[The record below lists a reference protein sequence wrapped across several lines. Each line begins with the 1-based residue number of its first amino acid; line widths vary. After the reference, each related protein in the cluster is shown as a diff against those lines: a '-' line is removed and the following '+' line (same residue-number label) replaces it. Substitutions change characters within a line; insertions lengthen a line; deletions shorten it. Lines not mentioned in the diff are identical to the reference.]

1 MKRKREAHSLMASYK
16 IVKGEKINLT
26 ITVPYTFKKFR
37 VCITEGKDFK
47 KLVSHI
53 EKGKMIWKAKP
64 ARCAGLQLTG
74 NAALMSQ
81 PIKWR
86 TKMSTTTNKL
96 TNVDFG
102 IRSNGDRA
110 KVLNA
115 LLAAKGKPVPA
126 TTLAKL
132 ARGRTTTRVARIV
145 RRVTAKAKVYKLPV
159 KVVVAEDKDG
169 ARLYAITAKK

>member
-1 MKRKREAHSLMASYK
+1 
-16 IVKGEKINLT
+16 
-26 ITVPYTFKKFR
+26 
-37 VCITEGKDFK
+37 
-47 KLVSHI
+47 
-53 EKGKMIWKAKP
+53 
-64 ARCAGLQLTG
+64 
-74 NAALMSQ
+74 
-81 PIKWR
+81 
-86 TKMSTTTNKL
+86 MSTTTKL

-145 RRVTAKAKVYKLPV
+145 RRVEAKAKLYKLPV
-159 KVVVAEDKDG
+159 KVVRVIGSEDG
-169 ARLYAITAKK
+169 EAMRAYALQPKGKR